1 PPRSSGIRKGRKP
14 RADCDIAPSP
24 YRPHVAAVDRLR
36 AWTSPHS
43 TCLDSRLRLELSP
56 GTANAVQHL
65 LFTALE
71 PSTLTTYGPGL
82 LRFHQFCD
90 SEGIPESSRMPAS
103 RYLLAGFVA
112 HHAGAVSGGTLS
124 GWLTGLHAWHDVND
138 APWHGDSRFVS
149 LVRTSASKHA
159 PLSSRRAQRAPVT
172 IEHLLALE
180 LFLSPDNPRD
190 CAVLAVALV
199 AFWGCCCLGEL
210 TVPSRSAFDRRR
222 HVAMAPQ
229 PVFKALPCGVESALF
244 TIPFG
249 KVEKESGAHISLTG
263 RNLLC
268 PVRALRHHLD
278 LNSRVP
284 DNAPLF
290 AYATADEGWMPMT
303 KSAFLGRCKE
313 AWDPLRLSRVSGHSF
328 RIGGATELLLAGV
341 PPETVAAQ
349 GRWRSLAFLLYWRR
363 LEDLLPL
370 TISKS
375 YDRSRIATLKSDFD
389 AYRVRNNLPSDIPD
403 SLVA

>member
-1 PPRSSGIRKGRKP
+1 MPRSWSTLTTRGSSVPSTKAAVATSSRPAEQPGVLAPPRSSGIRKGRKP

-24 YRPHVAAVDRLR
+24 YP
-36 AWTSPHS
+36 WTSPHS
-43 TCLDSRLRLELSP
+43 ICLDSRLRLELSP
-56 GTANAVQHL
+56 GTPNA
-65 LFTALE
+65 
-71 PSTLTTYGPGL
+71 PSTLTTYGAGL

-90 SEGIPESSRMPAS
+90 GEGIPESSRMPAS
-103 RYLLAGFVA
+103 RYLLAGFIA
-112 HHAGAVSGGTLS
+112 HHAGSVLGGTLS

-149 LVRTSASKHA
+149 LIRTSASKCA
-159 PLSSRRAQRAPVT
+159 PLSSCRVQWAPVT

-180 LFLSPDNPRD
+180 LFLSPDDPRD
-190 CAVLAVALV
+190 CAVLAVAL
-199 AFWGCCCLGEL
+199 L
-210 TVPSRSAFDRRR
+210 TIPSRLAFDRCR
-222 HVAMAPQ
+222 HVTS
-229 PVFKALPCGVESALF
+229 LPCGVESALF

-249 KVEKESGAHISLTG
+249 KVEKEAGARISLTG

-268 PVRALRHHLD
+268 PVRALRRHLAV
-278 LNSRVP
+278 NSGVP

-290 AYATADEGWMPMT
+290 AYVASDGGWLPMM

-313 AWDPLRLSRVSGHSF
+313 AWDLLRLSRVSGHSF

-389 AYRVRNNLPSDIPD
+389 AYRVRNNLPADIPD
-403 SLVA
+403 SLPA